1 MFQYCTYTTRYQ
13 GNLVKHVRIHT
24 GDKPYSCKFCGKRF
38 ASKSNHKSHETIHTG
53 QKRLKCPHGDCTY
66 RANTKEC
73 IAAHLMRCH
82 GDSSVTL
89 TPRRRKSTKSS
100 TDKSP
105 LASPVIPSDLTSEI
119 NFQNRQRQLALQ
131 DQSPSDER
139 SNDLS
144 SIVPPWATH
153 AYMQTLLPPT
163 VEVKPT
169 LEELAEYVGTLHE
182 AETLDQ
188 AGQRGETPDSV
199 ASSSLAAS
207 TSSATLVS
215 TPGQQHMR
223 TTQQAIPSI
232 STFIRNRNPADEL
245 APHNNMNPGGG
256 DVNSQSPNQ
265 HNFQLDEDST
275 NHSLNSQPNDSL
287 AAAAAAH
294 LAAAAQPQSM
304 DHSSSSSS
312 TATAAQV
319 QAANNAAAHG
329 GAGEGAPN
337 STGEPAT
344 SPPQGPGTPIDM
356 QAAAAQQ
363 QQQQAASAAAAG
375 TDPMALVSDENR
387 SSVLSI
393 ELLQVFSKFGL
404 DPQVIVDTLVL
415 QGKLYRCV
423 SCNIIFPEYSTFV
436 LHKGCHGNRH
446 PYQCHFCQ
454 VIFPEKFGF
463 LTHFMQCPRK

>member
-1 MFQYCTYTTRYQ
+1 
-13 GNLVKHVRIHT
+13 
-24 GDKPYSCKFCGKRF
+24 
-38 ASKSNHKSHETIHTG
+38 
-53 QKRLKCPHGDCTY
+53 
-66 RANTKEC
+66 
-73 IAAHLMRCH
+73 MRCH

-100 TDKSP
+100 TEKSP
-105 LASPVIPSDLTSEI
+105 LQSPVIPSDLPAD
-119 NFQNRQRQLALQ
+119 FQNRQRQLALQ
-131 DQSPSDER
+131 DQSPDDR

-188 AGQRGETPDSV
+188 GQRGETPDSV
-199 ASSSLAAS
+199 ASASASLTAGSSGQPAA
-207 TSSATLVS
+207 LVS

-223 TTQQAIPSI
+223 ATQQAIPSI

-245 APHNNMNPGGG
+245 APHNNMNPAGG
-256 DVNSQSPNQ
+256 DVNSHSPTQ
-265 HNFQLDEDST
+265 HIIPLDEDST

-287 AAAAAAH
+287 AAAAAAQ
-294 LAAAAQPQSM
+294 LAASHHPAHSM

-312 TATAAQV
+312 TAAAQV
-319 QAANNAAAHG
+319 QAATSAAASQ
-329 GAGEGAPN
+329 GAGEGGAPGG
-337 STGEPAT
+337 TEQAT
-344 SPPQGPGTPIDM
+344 SPPQGPGTPIDL

-363 QQQQAASAAAAG
+363 QQQAAASAAAAG

>member
-1 MFQYCTYTTRYQ
+1 
-13 GNLVKHVRIHT
+13 
-24 GDKPYSCKFCGKRF
+24 
-38 ASKSNHKSHETIHTG
+38 
-53 QKRLKCPHGDCTY
+53 
-66 RANTKEC
+66 
-73 IAAHLMRCH
+73 MRCH

-105 LASPVIPSDLTSEI
+105 LQSPVAPTDLSAADI
-119 NFQNRQRQLALQ
+119 NFQRQRQLALQ
-131 DQSPSDER
+131 EQSPDDRSSD
-139 SNDLS
+139 LT

-188 AGQRGETPDSV
+188 GQRGETPDSV
-199 ASSSLAAS
+199 ASSNLAPHSQHQQQPQPSSSGPSAS
-207 TSSATLVS
+207 AAGLVS
-215 TPGQQHMR
+215 TPGQQPMR
-223 TTQQAIPSI
+223 TPQQIPSI

-245 APHNNMNPGGG
+245 APHNMNPGGAG
-256 DVNSQSPNQ
+256 DATVNSHSPTQ
-265 HNFQLDEDST
+265 HIIPLTDEDST
-275 NHSLNSQPNDSL
+275 NHSLNSQPNDATAHLAGSSHPHVSAAATHP
-287 AAAAAAH
+287 AAAAAATH
-294 LAAAAQPQSM
+294 TAMDHSSAGAAAATAAAAAAAAQVAAT
-304 DHSSSSSS
+304 S
-312 TATAAQV
+312 TSQ
-319 QAANNAAAHG
+319 QDG
-329 GAGEGAPN
+329 GAPP
-337 STGEPAT
+337 STSAEQQQAT
-344 SPPQGPGTPIDM
+344 PPPQGPGTPIDLAA
-356 QAAAAQQ
+356 QAAAAQ
-363 QQQQAASAAAAG
+363 AAG
-375 TDPMALVSDENR
+375 GGAAHQQGAAGDPMSLVSDENR